1 MWRIKSRTKSQWY
14 YQITQR
20 KRETER
26 EDPSV
31 HEYVINKLTSFSL
44 TGSMAPYIPISKAYT
59 LRLRGQ
65 PLFQYRSPHPIT
77 CHPAS
82 AQVFSVTRIL
92 SHKSSHLFWK
102 IPLEGASNILS
113 QRCLSVDSH
122 SPLRLCRTNVC
133 QLHEDGDSN
142 YGASSATS
150 FQVLFPT
157 QISKF
162 LAISHMTSLLECD
175 SQNQPKSCE

>member
-1 MWRIKSRTKSQWY
+1 
-14 YQITQR
+14 
-20 KRETER
+20 
-26 EDPSV
+26 
-31 HEYVINKLTSFSL
+31 
-44 TGSMAPYIPISKAYT
+44 MAPYIPTSKAYT
-59 LRLRGQ
+59 L
-65 PLFQYRSPHPIT
+65 YRSPHPIT

-102 IPLEGASNILS
+102 IPLEGASNVLS
-113 QRCLSVDSH
+113 QRCLSVDSY

-150 FQVLFPT
+150 LQVLFLT

-175 SQNQPKSCE
+175 SQNQPKSCEWKMINVEYNWRPISFSAPVSQGTLAVVSLLALMELGISWNPTTSYMGLS